1 MKNII
6 NTISYSILITLLLLS
21 ANVYG
26 QNVSDVTRDNGLVM
40 HRDQS
45 IGMFNFHRRAV
56 DDFDF
61 IYMRASDTSALNN
74 IVVTDQGMMLIGV
87 DDLCGGLVDL
97 PPSMPNVKL
106 FVDGGFEV
114 AKHGSSLWSVVSD
127 KRLKKN
133 VKPLKK
139 SLDILK
145 KVDFVEYQYN
155 GLAGTPADSKMH
167 YGVLAQQVR
176 KALPSTVSTY
186 QNKVRSNDKKKT
198 ELLMF
203 NPNDLFYTGLNAIK
217 ELAEKTEALEKAQ
230 KKNEHLERRVQDL
243 EEKMSQIM
251 NALNGQTSP
260 VQPEMQLLSETQRS
274 TYSGT
279 ARLFQNSPNPLNQST
294 NIKYYLPDDTN
305 HAYIMIHDVNGQLV
319 KQFNLTH
326 SGEGEVTFNALQ
338 NELTGGTYVYTLY
351 ADGNKVDSRK
361 MMLLTK

>member
-6 NTISYSILITLLLLS
+6 NILSYSLLITLLS
-21 ANVYG
+21 VNVHG

-40 HRDQS
+40 QRDES
-45 IGMFNFHRRAV
+45 SGMFNFHRRAA

-61 IYMRASDTSALNN
+61 MYMRATDTSSLNN
-74 IVVTDQGMMLIGV
+74 VVLTDNGMMLIGV
-87 DDLCGGLVDL
+87 DDLCGYVTSL
-97 PPSMPNVKL
+97 PPAMPNVKL
-106 FVDGGFEV
+106 FVDAGFDV

-133 VKPLKK
+133 IKPLKK

-155 GLAGTPADSKMH
+155 GLAGTPSNSKMH

-186 QNKVRSNDKKKT
+186 HNRVRSNDKKNT

-230 KKNEHLERRVQDL
+230 QKNEHLERRVQDL
-243 EEKMSQIM
+243 EEKMTQIM

-260 VQPEMQLLSETQRS
+260 VQPEMQLHSETQRS

-294 NIKYYLPDDTN
+294 NIKYYLPDGSN
-305 HAYIMIHDVNGQLV
+305 QAYIMIHDVNGQLV

-326 SGEGEVTFNALQ
+326 SGEGEVTFNAL
-338 NELTGGTYVYTLY
+338 ELTGGTYVYTLY
-351 ADGNKVDSRK
+351 IDGNKVDSRK